1 MAECD
6 YCEIVAGRQ
15 PAQVIYKDDD
25 VVAFV
30 AYNAITDGQITIIP
44 TKHFTIL
51 EMIPHELLN
60 KLGDVTNKVGM
71 SVFDGL
77 GAAGTNILIQNGL
90 DAGQSVPHFS
100 MHVVPRKENDGL
112 KLEWEPKEI
121 DEPTME
127 DAFMLITT
135 NTENLDISK
144 EDGSEI
150 VANEGD
156 TQVVLEKTDDEEE
169 NYLIKSLRRRP

>member
-1 MAECD
+1 
-6 YCEIVAGRQ
+6 Q
-15 PAQVIYKDDD
+15 PAQIIYKDDD
-25 VVAFV
+25 VFVFV

-77 GAAGTNILIQNGL
+77 GAAGTNIYVANGL

-112 KLEWEPKEI
+112 NLEWEPKEI
-121 DEPTME
+121 DEASMD
-127 DAFMLITT
+127 DAFIQLTT
-135 NTENLDISK
+135 NTENLDVSK
-144 EDGSEI
+144 EEPSEI
-150 VANEGD
+150 TVDEGD
-156 TQVVLEKTDDEEE
+156 TEVVMEKTDDEEE
-169 NYLIKSLRRRP
+169 NYLIKSLKRRP